1 MVSSSSVVMGDFGR
15 VHSEPWTERIARV
28 ARSASY
34 SEGSTEGGLLKTVDR
49 ALKHGNL
56 SLDAWWDARVAVVR
70 GVGPRLNA

>member
-1 MVSSSSVVMGDFGR
+1 MGQFGR
-15 VHSEPWTERIARV
+15 VHAEAWTERVSSV

-34 SEGSTEGGLLKTVDR
+34 AEGSTEGGLLKTVDR

-56 SLDAWWDARVAVVR
+56 TLDKWFDARVAVVR